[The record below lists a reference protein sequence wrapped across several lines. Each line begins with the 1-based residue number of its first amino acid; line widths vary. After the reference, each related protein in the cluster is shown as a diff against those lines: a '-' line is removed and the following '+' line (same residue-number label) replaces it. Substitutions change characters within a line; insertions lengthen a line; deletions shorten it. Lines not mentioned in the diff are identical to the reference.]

1 VKIFRY
7 LDKAGSMG
15 FGRFDEQGQMYLIL
29 KKDNGDFEATD
40 QRITPFRFLT
50 PIDFRCIYGIGL
62 NYKEHAKE
70 TGKEAPKYPMVFIK
84 APTCSQ
90 SAGDPIVI
98 PRYLRS
104 DKVDYE
110 GELGV
115 VIGKPCKNVKPED
128 AYPMFLAIPVLMIS
142 VPETGKRKKEEVSF
156 AGVKVLIPFV
166 RLGPA

>member
-15 FGRFDEQGQMYLIL
+15 FGRFDEQGQMFLIL
-29 KKDNGDFEATD
+29 KKENGDFEATD

-50 PIDFRCIYGIGL
+50 PIDFRCIYGVGL

-70 TGKEAPKYPMVFIK
+70 TGKEAPKYPMIFMK
-84 APTCSQ
+84 APTSTQ
-90 SAGDPIVI
+90 SAGDPVVI
-98 PRYLRS
+98 PRFLRS

-128 AYPMFLAIPVLMIS
+128 ALSYVLGYTCANDIS
-142 VPETGKRKKEEVSF
+142 ARDWQKEKGGGTILQRKR
-156 AGVKVLIPFV
+156 I
-166 RLGPA
+166 